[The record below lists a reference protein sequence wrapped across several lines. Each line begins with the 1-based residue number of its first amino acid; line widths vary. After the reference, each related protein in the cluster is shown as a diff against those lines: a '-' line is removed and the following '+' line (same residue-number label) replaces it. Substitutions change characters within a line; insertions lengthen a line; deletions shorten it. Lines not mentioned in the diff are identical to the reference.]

1 MQVDPILLKAAI
13 KAKVKLFIA
22 SEYTLDVTHPATREV
37 GEGTLLRQ
45 RLECANELRRLS
57 GGSDTYCLSL
67 SVGAFLDSGLQ
78 NGFLGFNLSTTT
90 ATLFDEGVHK
100 ATGSTLAFVG
110 RAVRS
115 IIQMPLAGPK
125 YQRVQ
130 VAEVE
135 YSGQELLKLLEQY
148 TGKSWTRVDVS
159 AEELKRKGDEAS
171 RVGDL
176 RAAYVNYVL
185 MLNFNGCGAGYL
197 SEGLRFGEP
206 DIERESLQSIVE
218 RVSRTITTKG

>member
-1 MQVDPILLKAAI
+1 MDPTLLKGAI
-13 KAKVKLFIA
+13 AAKVKLFVA
-22 SEYTLDVTHPATREV
+22 SEYTLDITHPAAREV
-37 GEGTLLRQ
+37 GERTLLRQ

-57 GGSDTYCLSL
+57 EGSDTYCLSI

-135 YSGQELLKLLEQY
+135 YSGQELLKLFERY
-148 TGKSWTRVDVS
+148 TGKSWNRVDVS
-159 AEELKRKGDEAS
+159 TEALKRRGDEAS

-185 MLNFNGCGAGYL
+185 MLNYNGCGAGYL
-197 SEGLRFGEP
+197 LEGLEFEESK
-206 DIERESLQSIVE
+206 IERESLQSIVE
-218 RVSRTITTKG
+218 RVSRTVTTNG